1 MNFDVPPSSPE
12 RIESRIAVD
21 LAKKAA
27 IASPFVIAALGI
39 WRGPDAALGA
49 ALALGIVIAN
59 FLLSAA
65 LLGWTA
71 HHAPHALTGV
81 AMLSFLGRL
90 VLITVIGVGIK
101 ALGVVDW
108 PVFCFTLLASY
119 FVLLFWELRS
129 VSLTLAYPGL
139 KPRPERH

>member
-1 MNFDVPPSSPE
+1 VPPASTE
-12 RIESRIAVD
+12 RIESRIALD
-21 LAKKAA
+21 LARKAA
-27 IASPFVIAALGI
+27 IASPAVVIALGI
-39 WRGPDAALGA
+39 WRGPDAAIGA

-59 FLLSAA
+59 FLFSAWI
-65 LLGWTA
+65 LGWTA

-90 VLITVIGVGIK
+90 VLITVIGVGLK

-139 KPRPERH
+139 KPRPGRR